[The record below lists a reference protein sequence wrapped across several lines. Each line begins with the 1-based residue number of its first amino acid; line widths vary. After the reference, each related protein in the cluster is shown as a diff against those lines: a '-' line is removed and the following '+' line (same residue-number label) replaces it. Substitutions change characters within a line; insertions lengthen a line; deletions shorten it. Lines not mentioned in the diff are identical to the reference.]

1 MSYTHSRAE
10 ETSVPL
16 LRFRSVGAVA
26 GAVVLAVHVACCRA
40 QTENPLGD
48 ALPYLRSLQQFS
60 ADDVETQLLAFDIH
74 MVRATAAAVV
84 AVGASPSY
92 TKLVFPFPWNAGHGA
107 GSRAIIRSCVPSV
120 PCRSARVT
128 IFNART
134 RPPCASCVPRVCLVC
149 ACCVRAACVRA
160 WRARRGCD
168 VQRRKK
174 HLLALQAIKRAV
186 ALAADDARVHRI
198 VNAFFVAVDGAEGL
212 NLSPVAKQVRC
223 RGVSGRL
230 RWCCM

>member
-1 MSYTHSRAE
+1 MLPRADGEPARRRAAVPAQSAAVQRGRRGDAAARLRHSHGACHCRRRRGGGCKSQLYQAGVPISVERWSWRWVESDYPVVRAICP
-10 ETSVPL
+10 VPL
-16 LRFRSVGAVA
+16 CTCDDFQRTDTPAV
-26 GAVVLAVHVACCRA
+26 C
-40 QTENPLGD
+40 
-48 ALPYLRSLQQFS
+48 
-60 ADDVETQLLAFDIH
+60 
-74 MVRATAAAVV
+74 
-84 AVGASPSY
+84 
-92 TKLVFPFPWNAGHGA
+92 LV
-107 GSRAIIRSCVPSV
+107 
-120 PCRSARVT
+120 
-128 IFNART
+128 
-134 RPPCASCVPRVCLVC
+134 CASCVRAVCVLR